1 MHLEY
6 VLCVWHDESFMTICT
21 RIYKVFDQDS
31 HGQHVDYEHYL
42 FLQAFFY
49 DEYNVHILGCLM

>member
-1 MHLEY
+1 MHLDY
-6 VLCVWHDESFMTICT
+6 VLCVWHGESFMTICT

-31 HGQHVDYEHYL
+31 HGQYVDYEHYL